1 MIERK
6 KKILHCSFCGRGDDV
21 VSKLLA
27 GPKVFICGH
36 CVGLCNDILGADD
49 NAPFA
54 ELGDLSDEQILS
66 TLQPMEA
73 AVASMYGVLGERVD
87 ELRKREVSWA
97 LIGKALGVSRQAVW
111 ERFS

>member
-1 MIERK
+1 M
-6 KKILHCSFCGRGDDV
+6 

-36 CVGLCNDILGADD
+36 CVGLCNEILCADG

-54 ELGDLSDEQILS
+54 ELSDLSDEQILS
-66 TLQPMEA
+66 TLQPREV
-73 AVASMYGVLGERVD
+73 AVASMYEVLSATVD

-97 LIGKALGVSRQAVW
+97 LIGKSLGVSRQAAW